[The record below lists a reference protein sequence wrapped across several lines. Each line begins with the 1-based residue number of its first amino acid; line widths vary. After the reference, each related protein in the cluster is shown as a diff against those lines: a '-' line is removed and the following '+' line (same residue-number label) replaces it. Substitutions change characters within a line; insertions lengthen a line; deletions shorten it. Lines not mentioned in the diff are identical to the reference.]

1 MLFNEFY
8 NQILCESR
16 ENNPDTNFYAYG
28 SKDLMEFRQ
37 KVLHDG
43 KRSIGKSH
51 EILWRPSP
59 GDTIGG
65 ASSRKSEHFPKELD
79 LNAFYKATTKPLKS
93 EYESYFLNDGLSP
106 CIELNVHEGPY
117 AGKFNRACFYGI
129 FPPNYILKN
138 KLNPETKKTFN
149 DLIDEL

>member
-1 MLFNEFY
+1 MKFKEFY
-8 NQILCESR
+8 NQTLCESR
-16 ENNPDTNFYAYG
+16 ENNPDTNFYAFG
-28 SKDLMEFRQ
+28 SKDLMEFRR
-37 KVLHDG
+37 KVLDDG
-43 KRSIGKSH
+43 RRSVGKSH

-93 EYESYFLNDGLSP
+93 EYETYYLNDGLSP

-129 FPPNYILKN
+129 FPPNYNVLRGLEGGARETWEDIL
-138 KLNPETKKTFN
+138 
-149 DLIDEL
+149 